1 MSSELQKPKFKRQE
15 EDEEEE
21 EANNVGCREEQE
33 QALVALVEH
42 RSAEIERLK
51 HHISNYQT
59 KLIEAQRSL
68 RDSKAKLS
76 NLRGHD
82 DDDDSITISSAKKET
97 NDESTRNVAPS
108 RKDCYPS
115 PSPSK
120 ILKPS
125 VPTSSNSSISK
136 SKTNTVVA
144 KQKPETSS
152 RDSISNSKT
161 KTVVVKQT
169 SSRDSPNLKA
179 SRDRD
184 RGTKRKFEQKE
195 HKELIRFI
203 ARNSSPTT
211 IKCHSSNQISSQH
224 KRKLRSLIL
233 CPVNEQL
240 FATSSLDGMVSLW
253 QLQPGRLSASLL
265 STTDCLSQKQR
276 RWGEDMAWHPSGHTL
291 FSVYTA
297 DDADSQISILNLNKT
312 RGVTFLENK
321 PHVKGIINS
330 IKFMPWENTCFATG
344 GSDHAVVL
352 WNESDADDEENKW
365 KSKTLHRNLH
375 SAAVMGV
382 DGMRNKNV
390 VLSVGADKRIYGF
403 DVQVGRADYKHQ
415 IEYKCMSVLSNPC
428 DFNLFMV
435 QSGEPEKQLRLF
447 DIRLRRTELH
457 SFGWKQDSS
466 ESQSALINQSWSPDG
481 LHITSGSADP
491 VIHVFDIRYNARK
504 PTQSIKAHQKR
515 VFKAEWHYS
524 QPLLISI
531 SSDLN
536 IGLHKIS

>member
-1 MSSELQKPKFKRQE
+1 MSELQTPKSKRQE
-15 EDEEEE
+15 QEQEEG
-21 EANNVGCREEQE
+21 NNVGSREEQE

-42 RSAEIERLK
+42 RSAEIDRLK

-68 RDSKAKLS
+68 RDSKAKLA

-82 DDDDSITISSAKKET
+82 DDDLSFGINSAK
-97 NDESTRNVAPS
+97 NDESTRNVTPS
-108 RKDCYPS
+108 RRDYPF

-125 VPTSSNSSISK
+125 APLTSSNSSISK
-136 SKTNTVVA
+136 SKANNAVVA

-152 RDSISNSKT
+152 SRDSFSNPKT
-161 KTVVVKQT
+161 KTVIVKQT
-169 SSRDSPNLKA
+169 SSRDSPKLKA
-179 SRDRD
+179 SRDQD

-195 HKELIRFI
+195 HKEVIRFI

-297 DDADSQISILNLNKT
+297 DDGDSQISILNLNKT

-321 PHVKGIINS
+321 PHVKGIINN
-330 IKFMPWENTCFATG
+330 IKFMPWENTCFVTG

-352 WNESDADDEENKW
+352 WNESDADDADDEVKNKW

>member
-1 MSSELQKPKFKRQE
+1 MSELQKPKSKRQE
-15 EDEEEE
+15 EEEEE
-21 EANNVGCREEQE
+21 EEGNNVGCREEQE

-42 RSAEIERLK
+42 RSAETERLK
-51 HHISNYQT
+51 HHISNYQA
-59 KLIEAQRSL
+59 KLIEAERSL
-68 RDSKAKLS
+68 RDSKAKLA

-82 DDDDSITISSAKKET
+82 DGVSVPSVSSAKKENPLKT
-97 NDESTRNVAPS
+97 LRNVNDDESTRNVTPS
-108 RKDCYPS
+108 RKEYHNS
-115 PSPSK
+115 S
-120 ILKPS
+120 L
-125 VPTSSNSSISK
+125 PTSNSSISK
-136 SKTNTVVA
+136 SKTNTPVVV

-152 RDSISNSKT
+152 RDSISNSKS

-195 HKELIRFI
+195 HKEVIRFI

-211 IKCHSSNQISSQH
+211 IKCNSSNQISSQH

-253 QLQPGRLSASLL
+253 QLQPGRLAASLL

-297 DDADSQISILNLNKT
+297 DDGDSQISILNLNKT

-321 PHVKGIINS
+321 PHVKGIINN
-330 IKFMPWENTCFATG
+330 IKFMPWENTCFVTG

-352 WNESDADDEENKW
+352 WNESDDDEENKW

-481 LHITSGSADP
+481 LYITSGSADP
-491 VIHVFDIRYNARK
+491 VIHLFDIRYNSRK

>member
-1 MSSELQKPKFKRQE
+1 MR
-15 EDEEEE
+15 
-21 EANNVGCREEQE
+21 NV
-33 QALVALVEH
+33 
-42 RSAEIERLK
+42 
-51 HHISNYQT
+51 N
-59 KLIEAQRSL
+59 
-68 RDSKAKLS
+68 D
-76 NLRGHD
+76 
-82 DDDDSITISSAKKET
+82 
-97 NDESTRNVAPS
+97 DESTRNVTPS
-108 RKDCYPS
+108 RKEYHNS
-115 PSPSK
+115 S
-120 ILKPS
+120 L
-125 VPTSSNSSISK
+125 PTSNSSISK
-136 SKTNTVVA
+136 SKTNTPVVV

-152 RDSISNSKT
+152 RDSISNSKS

-195 HKELIRFI
+195 HKEVIRFI

-211 IKCHSSNQISSQH
+211 IKCNSSNQISSQH

-253 QLQPGRLSASLL
+253 QLQPGRLAASLL

-297 DDADSQISILNLNKT
+297 DDGDSQISILNLNKT

-321 PHVKGIINS
+321 PHVKGIINN
-330 IKFMPWENTCFATG
+330 IKFMPWENTCFVTG

-352 WNESDADDEENKW
+352 WNESDDDEENKW

-481 LHITSGSADP
+481 LYITSGSADP
-491 VIHVFDIRYNARK
+491 VIHLFDIRYNSRK

>member
-1 MSSELQKPKFKRQE
+1 MSELPANPKKPKLKEEAE
-15 EDEEEE
+15 EDEE
-21 EANNVGCREEQE
+21 ANVSCREEQE
-33 QALVALVEH
+33 EVLVALVEH
-42 RSAEIERLK
+42 RSNEIERLN

-59 KLIEAQRSL
+59 KLIEAERSL
-68 RDSKAKLS
+68 QNSKAKLAQ
-76 NLRGHD
+76 LRGVSVP
-82 DDDDSITISSAKKET
+82 SISAKKDNKSLKT
-97 NDESTRNVAPS
+97 LRNVSEDYA
-108 RKDCYPS
+108 S

-120 ILKPS
+120 ALRPCD
-125 VPTSSNSSISK
+125 SSDHPRSSSSSISK
-136 SKTNTVVA
+136 V
-144 KQKPETSS
+144 
-152 RDSISNSKT
+152 
-161 KTVVVKQT
+161 KTVVVKQK
-169 SSRDSPNLKA
+169 SEPSRDSPNVQ
-179 SRDRD
+179 D

-195 HKELIRFI
+195 HKELIRLI

-211 IKCHSSNQISSQH
+211 IKCHTSNQISSQH

-240 FATSSLDGMVSLW
+240 FAT
-253 QLQPGRLSASLL
+253 RLAASLL
-265 STTDCLSQKQR
+265 STTDCMSRKQR
-276 RWGEDMAWHPSGHTL
+276 RWAEDMVWHPSGNTL

-297 DDADSQISILNLNKT
+297 DDGDSQISILNLNKT
-312 RGVTFLENK
+312 RRVTFLENK
-321 PHVKGIINS
+321 PHVKGIINN
-330 IKFMPWENTCFATG
+330 IKFMPWENSCFVTG

-352 WNESDADDEENKW
+352 WNECDDEENKW

-415 IEYKCMSVLSNPC
+415 IDYKCMSVLANPC

-435 QSGEPEKQLRLF
+435 QSG
-447 DIRLRRTELH
+447 
-457 SFGWKQDSS
+457 
-466 ESQSALINQSWSPDG
+466 
-481 LHITSGSADP
+481 
-491 VIHVFDIRYNARK
+491 YNARK

>member
-1 MSSELQKPKFKRQE
+1 MSELCTNPKKPKLKE
-15 EDEEEE
+15 DDEDEE
-21 EANNVGCREEQE
+21 ANVSCKEEQE
-33 QALVALVEH
+33 EVLVALVEH
-42 RSAEIERLK
+42 RSNEIERLN
-51 HHISNYQT
+51 HHISNYQN
-59 KLIEAQRSL
+59 KLVEAERSL
-68 RDSKAKLS
+68 QNSKAKLAQ
-76 NLRGHD
+76 LRGVSVP
-82 DDDDSITISSAKKET
+82 SISAKKDNKPLKT
-97 NDESTRNVAPS
+97 LRNVNVSEDYA
-108 RKDCYPS
+108 S

-120 ILKPS
+120 TLKPCDSSDHPRSSCGSS
-125 VPTSSNSSISK
+125 VSK
-136 SKTNTVVA
+136 A
-144 KQKPETSS
+144 
-152 RDSISNSKT
+152 
-161 KTVVVKQT
+161 KTVVVKQKSET
-169 SSRDSPNLKA
+169 SRDSPNVK
-179 SRDRD
+179 D
-184 RGTKRKFEQKE
+184 RGMKRKFEQKE
-195 HKELIRFI
+195 HKELIRLI
-203 ARNSSPTT
+203 AGNSSPTT
-211 IKCHSSNQISSQH
+211 IKCHTSNQISSQH

-253 QLQPGRLSASLL
+253 QLQPGRLAASLL
-265 STTDCLSQKQR
+265 STTDCLSRKQR
-276 RWGEDMAWHPSGHTL
+276 RWAEDMAWHPSGNTL

-297 DDADSQISILNLNKT
+297 DDGDSQISILNLNKT

-321 PHVKGIINS
+321 PHVKGIINN
-330 IKFMPWENTCFATG
+330 IKFMPWESTCFVTG

-352 WNESDADDEENKW
+352 WNESDDEENKW
-365 KSKTLHRNLH
+365 KLKTLHRNLH

-415 IEYKCMSVLSNPC
+415 IDYKCMSILANPC

-447 DIRLRRTELH
+447 DIRLRKTELH

-481 LHITSGSADP
+481 LYLTSGSVDP

>member
-1 MSSELQKPKFKRQE
+1 MSDLHTTPKKPKLKREVEEEQEQEQE
-15 EDEEEE
+15 EDE
-21 EANNVGCREEQE
+21 ANVSCREEQE
-33 QALVALVEH
+33 QILVALVDH
-42 RSAEIERLK
+42 RSDEIERLK

-59 KLIEAQRSL
+59 KLIEAETSL
-68 RDSKAKLS
+68 RVSKSKLAH
-76 NLRGHD
+76 LRGHD
-82 DDDDSITISSAKKET
+82 DGVSKKNKPLKTLRNVNDDDESS
-97 NDESTRNVAPS
+97 RNFTPS
-108 RKDCYPS
+108 RKEKDFPS

-120 ILKPS
+120 TLKPCD
-125 VPTSSNSSISK
+125 SSDPRSSSSISK
-136 SKTNTVVA
+136 SKAKTVVV
-144 KQKPETSS
+144 KQNSETSS
-152 RDSISNSKT
+152 RDSPI
-161 KTVVVKQT
+161 V
-169 SSRDSPNLKA
+169 KA

-195 HKELIRFI
+195 HKELIRLI
-203 ARNSSPTT
+203 GRNSSPTT
-211 IKCHSSNQISSQH
+211 IKCHTSNQISSQH

-253 QLQPGRLSASLL
+253 QLQSGRLGASLL
-265 STTDCLSQKQR
+265 STTDCLSRKQR
-276 RWGEDMAWHPSGHTL
+276 RWGEDMAWHPSGDTI
-291 FSVYTA
+291 FSVYSA
-297 DDADSQISILNLNKT
+297 DDGDSQISILNLNKT
-312 RGVTFLENK
+312 RGVSFLENK
-321 PHVKGIINS
+321 PHVKGIINN
-330 IKFMPWENTCFATG
+330 IKFMPWENTCFVTG

-352 WNESDADDEENKW
+352 WNESDDEENKW

-415 IEYKCMSVLSNPC
+415 IDYKCMSVLSNPC

-435 QSGEPEKQLRLF
+435 QSGEPEKQLLLF
-447 DIRLRRTELH
+447 DIRLRKTELH

-481 LHITSGSADP
+481 LYITSGSADP

>member
-1 MSSELQKPKFKRQE
+1 
-15 EDEEEE
+15 
-21 EANNVGCREEQE
+21 
-33 QALVALVEH
+33 
-42 RSAEIERLK
+42 
-51 HHISNYQT
+51 
-59 KLIEAQRSL
+59 
-68 RDSKAKLS
+68 
-76 NLRGHD
+76 
-82 DDDDSITISSAKKET
+82 
-97 NDESTRNVAPS
+97 
-108 RKDCYPS
+108 
-115 PSPSK
+115 
-120 ILKPS
+120 
-125 VPTSSNSSISK
+125 
-136 SKTNTVVA
+136 
-144 KQKPETSS
+144 
-152 RDSISNSKT
+152 
-161 KTVVVKQT
+161 
-169 SSRDSPNLKA
+169 
-179 SRDRD
+179 
-184 RGTKRKFEQKE
+184 
-195 HKELIRFI
+195 
-203 ARNSSPTT
+203 
-211 IKCHSSNQISSQH
+211 
-224 KRKLRSLIL
+224 
-233 CPVNEQL
+233 
-240 FATSSLDGMVSLW
+240 
-253 QLQPGRLSASLL
+253 
-265 STTDCLSQKQR
+265 
-276 RWGEDMAWHPSGHTL
+276 MAWHPSGHTL

-297 DDADSQISILNLNKT
+297 DDGDSQISILNLNKT

-321 PHVKGIINS
+321 PHVKGIINN
-330 IKFMPWENTCFATG
+330 IKFMPWENTCFVTG

-352 WNESDADDEENKW
+352 WNESDADDADDEVKNRW

>member
-1 MSSELQKPKFKRQE
+1 MSDDN
-15 EDEEEE
+15 DEEEE
-21 EANNVGCREEQE
+21 EEEQV
-33 QALVALVEH
+33 LVALVDH
-42 RSAEIERLK
+42 RSNEIERLK
-51 HHISNYQT
+51 HHISNYQS
-59 KLIEAQRSL
+59 KLSEAERSL

-76 NLRGHD
+76 HLRGHVD
-82 DDDDSITISSAKKET
+82 EVSTQSISTKIDTTPLKKT
-97 NDESTRNVAPS
+97 LIRNVNDETTRDITPCKKVYA
-108 RKDCYPS
+108 S

-120 ILKPS
+120 ILKPCYS
-125 VPTSSNSSISK
+125 SDHRTSSSSGSISK
-136 SKTNTVVA
+136 SKA
-144 KQKPETSS
+144 KAK
-152 RDSISNSKT
+152 IG
-161 KTVVVKQT
+161 
-169 SSRDSPNLKA
+169 LKA
-179 SRDRD
+179 SVDRVK
-184 RGTKRKFEQKE
+184 GTKRKLEEKE
-195 HKELIRFI
+195 HKELIRLI
-203 ARNSSPTT
+203 GRNSTPTT

-233 CPVNEQL
+233 CPVNEHL

-253 QLQPGRLSASLL
+253 QLQPGRLAASLL
-265 STTDCLSQKQR
+265 STTDCLSRKQR
-276 RWGEDMAWHPSGHTL
+276 RWGEDMAWHPSGNTL
-291 FSVYTA
+291 FSAYTA
-297 DDADSQISILNLNKT
+297 DDGDSQISILNLNKT
-312 RGVTFLENK
+312 RSVTFLENK
-321 PHVKGIINS
+321 PHLKGIINN
-330 IKFMPWENTCFATG
+330 IKFMPWENNTCFVTG

-352 WNESDADDEENKW
+352 WKESDDDDEENKW
-365 KSKTLHRNLH
+365 KSKPLHRNLH

-382 DGMRNKNV
+382 DGMRNKNI

-415 IEYKCMSVLSNPC
+415 IDYKCMSVLSNPC

-515 VFKAEWHYS
+515 VFKAE
-524 QPLLISI
+524 
-531 SSDLN
+531 
-536 IGLHKIS
+536 

>member
-1 MSSELQKPKFKRQE
+1 MSELQKPKSKRQE
-15 EDEEEE
+15 EEEEE
-21 EANNVGCREEQE
+21 EGNNVGCREEQE

-42 RSAEIERLK
+42 RSAETERLK
-51 HHISNYQT
+51 HHISNYQA
-59 KLIEAQRSL
+59 KLIEAERSL
-68 RDSKAKLS
+68 RDSKAKLA

-82 DDDDSITISSAKKET
+82 DGVSVPSVSSAKKENPLKT
-97 NDESTRNVAPS
+97 LRNVNDDESTRNVTPS
-108 RKDCYPS
+108 RKEYHNS
-115 PSPSK
+115 S
-120 ILKPS
+120 L
-125 VPTSSNSSISK
+125 PTSNSSISK
-136 SKTNTVVA
+136 SKTNTPVVV

-152 RDSISNSKT
+152 RDSISNSKS

-184 RGTKRKFEQKE
+184 RGTKRKF
-195 HKELIRFI
+195 

-211 IKCHSSNQISSQH
+211 IKCNSSNQISSQH

-253 QLQPGRLSASLL
+253 QLQPGRLAASLL

-297 DDADSQISILNLNKT
+297 DDGDSQISILNLNKT
-312 RGVTFLENK
+312 RGFT
-321 PHVKGIINS
+321 
-330 IKFMPWENTCFATG
+330 
-344 GSDHAVVL
+344 
-352 WNESDADDEENKW
+352 
-365 KSKTLHRNLH
+365 
-375 SAAVMGV
+375 
-382 DGMRNKNV
+382 NV
-390 VLSVGADKRIYGF
+390 RIF
-403 DVQVGRADYKHQ
+403 DR
-415 IEYKCMSVLSNPC
+415 
-428 DFNLFMV
+428 
-435 QSGEPEKQLRLF
+435 EPEKQLRLF

-481 LHITSGSADP
+481 LYITSGSADP
-491 VIHVFDIRYNARK
+491 VIHLFDIRYNSRK

>member
-1 MSSELQKPKFKRQE
+1 MSDLSTNQKKPKLKGEE
-15 EDEEEE
+15 EDDEEE
-21 EANNVGCREEQE
+21 EANVSCREEQE
-33 QALVALVEH
+33 EVLVALVEH
-42 RSAEIERLK
+42 RSNEIERFK
-51 HHISNYQT
+51 NHISNYQT
-59 KLIEAQRSL
+59 KLIEAERSL
-68 RDSKAKLS
+68 RDSKAKLAQ
-76 NLRGHD
+76 LRGVPLK
-82 DDDDSITISSAKKET
+82 TL
-97 NDESTRNVAPS
+97 RNVNGDE
-108 RKDCYPS
+108 KDYVS

-120 ILKPS
+120 TLKPCD
-125 VPTSSNSSISK
+125 TSDHPRGSSSISK
-136 SKTNTVVA
+136 
-144 KQKPETSS
+144 
-152 RDSISNSKT
+152 T
-161 KTVVVKQT
+161 KTFVVKQKSE
-169 SSRDSPNLKA
+169 SSNIKA
-179 SRDRD
+179 SGDRN

-195 HKELIRFI
+195 HKELIRLI
-203 ARNSSPTT
+203 GRNSSPTT
-211 IKCHSSNQISSQH
+211 IKCHTSNQISSQH

-253 QLQPGRLSASLL
+253 QLQPGRLAASLL
-265 STTDCLSQKQR
+265 STTDCLSRKQR
-276 RWGEDMAWHPSGHTL
+276 RWAEDMAWHPSGKSI

-297 DDADSQISILNLNKT
+297 DDGDSQISILNLNKT

-321 PHVKGIINS
+321 PHVKGIINN
-330 IKFMPWENTCFATG
+330 IKFMPWENTCFVTG

-352 WNESDADDEENKW
+352 WNESDDEENKW

-382 DGMRNKNV
+382 DGMRNKNI
-390 VLSVGADKRIYGF
+390 VLSVGADKRICGF

-415 IEYKCMSVLSNPC
+415 IDYKCMSVLSNPC

-447 DIRLRRTELH
+447 DIRLRKTELH

-481 LHITSGSADP
+481 LYITSGSVDP
-491 VIHVFDIRYNARK
+491 VIHVFDIRYNACK

-515 VFKAEWHYS
+515 VFQAEWHYS
-524 QPLLISI
+524 QPLIISI

>member
-1 MSSELQKPKFKRQE
+1 MSELPGNPKKPKLKE
-15 EDEEEE
+15 EEEEEEEE
-21 EANNVGCREEQE
+21 EANVSYRDEQE
-33 QALVALVEH
+33 EVLVALVEH
-42 RSAEIERLK
+42 RSNEIERIN

-59 KLIEAQRSL
+59 KLIEAERSL
-68 RDSKAKLS
+68 QNSKAKLAQ
-76 NLRGHD
+76 LRGV
-82 DDDDSITISSAKKET
+82 SSVPSKPLKT
-97 NDESTRNVAPS
+97 LRNVSEDYA
-108 RKDCYPS
+108 S

-120 ILKPS
+120 TLRPCDS
-125 VPTSSNSSISK
+125 SDHPRTSSASSVSK
-136 SKTNTVVA
+136 A
-144 KQKPETSS
+144 
-152 RDSISNSKT
+152 
-161 KTVVVKQT
+161 KTVVVKPK
-169 SSRDSPNLKA
+169 SEPSRDSPNVK
-179 SRDRD
+179 D

-195 HKELIRFI
+195 HKELIRLI

-211 IKCHSSNQISSQH
+211 IKCHTSNQISSQH

-253 QLQPGRLSASLL
+253 QLQPGRLAASLL
-265 STTDCLSQKQR
+265 STTDCLSRKQR
-276 RWGEDMAWHPSGHTL
+276 RWAEDMAWHPSGHTL
-291 FSVYTA
+291 FSVYAA
-297 DDADSQISILNLNKT
+297 DDGDSQISILNLNKT

-321 PHVKGIINS
+321 PHVKGIINN
-330 IKFMPWENTCFATG
+330 IKFMPWENTCFVTG

-352 WNESDADDEENKW
+352 WNESDNEENKW
-365 KSKTLHRNLH
+365 KSKPLHRNLH

-390 VLSVGADKRIYGF
+390 VLSVGADKRICGF

-415 IEYKCMSVLSNPC
+415 IDYKCMSVLSNPC

-447 DIRLRRTELH
+447 DIRLRKTELH

-481 LHITSGSADP
+481 LYITSGSVDP

-504 PTQSIKAHQKR
+504 PAQSIKAHQKR

>member
-1 MSSELQKPKFKRQE
+1 MSELHTTHKKPKLQRE
-15 EDEEEE
+15 GEEEEE
-21 EANNVGCREEQE
+21 EANVSCREEQE
-33 QALVALVEH
+33 QVLVALVNH
-42 RSAEIERLK
+42 RSDEIERLK

-59 KLIEAQRSL
+59 KLIEAERSL
-68 RDSKAKLS
+68 RDSKAKLCH
-76 NLRGHD
+76 LRGHD
-82 DDDDSITISSAKKET
+82 DGVSFQSNTSVKRDKPLKTLRNVNDDD
-97 NDESTRNVAPS
+97 DEATTRNLT
-108 RKDCYPS
+108 
-115 PSPSK
+115 PSK
-120 ILKPS
+120 ILKPCD
-125 VPTSSNSSISK
+125 SSDPRSSSISK
-136 SKTNTVVA
+136 SNV
-144 KQKPETSS
+144 
-152 RDSISNSKT
+152 
-161 KTVVVKQT
+161 KTVVVKHKSET
-169 SSRDSPNLKA
+169 SSRDSPNVKA
-179 SRDRD
+179 SL
-184 RGTKRKFEQKE
+184 KRKFEQKE
-195 HKELIRFI
+195 HKELIRLI

-211 IKCHSSNQISSQH
+211 IKCHTSNQISSQH

-253 QLQPGRLSASLL
+253 QLQPGRLAASLL
-265 STTDCLSQKQR
+265 STTDCLSRKQR
-276 RWGEDMAWHPSGHTL
+276 RWAEDMAWHPSGNTIC
-291 FSVYTA
+291 SVYTA
-297 DDADSQISILNLNKT
+297 DDGDSQISILDLNKT
-312 RGVTFLENK
+312 RKVTFMENK
-321 PHVKGIINS
+321 PHVKGIINN
-330 IKFMPWENTCFATG
+330 IKFMPWENTCFVTG

-352 WNESDADDEENKW
+352 WNESDDDDEENKW
-365 KSKTLHRNLH
+365 KSKTLHRSLH

-390 VLSVGADKRIYGF
+390 VLSVGADKRIIGF

-415 IEYKCMSVLSNPC
+415 IDYKCMSVLSNPC

-447 DIRLRRTELH
+447 DIRLRKTELH

-481 LHITSGSADP
+481 LYITSGSVDP
-491 VIHVFDIRYNARK
+491 VIHFFDIRYNARK

-524 QPLLISI
+524 QPLVISI

>member
-1 MSSELQKPKFKRQE
+1 MSELHTTPKKPKLQRE
-15 EDEEEE
+15 GEEEE
-21 EANNVGCREEQE
+21 EANVSCREEQE
-33 QALVALVEH
+33 QVLVALVNH
-42 RSAEIERLK
+42 RSDEIERLK

-59 KLIEAQRSL
+59 KLIEAERSL

-76 NLRGHD
+76 HLRGHD
-82 DDDDSITISSAKKET
+82 DEVSFQSNSSSGKKDKPLKT
-97 NDESTRNVAPS
+97 LRNVSHEDDETRRKLTPS
-108 RKDCYPS
+108 NSSDPRS
-115 PSPSK
+115 
-120 ILKPS
+120 
-125 VPTSSNSSISK
+125 SSNSNSK
-136 SKTNTVVA
+136 SKVKTVVV

-152 RDSISNSKT
+152 RDS
-161 KTVVVKQT
+161 
-169 SSRDSPNLKA
+169 PNVKA
-179 SRDRD
+179 SV
-184 RGTKRKFEQKE
+184 KRKFEQKE
-195 HKELIRFI
+195 HKELIRLI

-233 CPVNEQL
+233 CPVNEHL

-253 QLQPGRLSASLL
+253 QLQPGRLAASLL
-265 STTDCLSQKQR
+265 STTDCLSRKQR
-276 RWGEDMAWHPSGHTL
+276 RWAEDMAWHPSGNTIL
-291 FSVYTA
+291 SVYTA
-297 DDADSQISILNLNKT
+297 DDGDSQISILDLNKT
-312 RGVTFLENK
+312 RKVTFLENK
-321 PHVKGIINS
+321 PHVKGIVNNV
-330 IKFMPWENTCFATG
+330 KFMPWENTCFVTG

-352 WNESDADDEENKW
+352 WDENDDEENKW
-365 KSKTLHRNLH
+365 KSKTLHRSLH

-390 VLSVGADKRIYGF
+390 VLSVGADKRIIGF

-415 IEYKCMSVLSNPC
+415 IDYKCMSVLSNPC

-435 QSGEPEKQLRLF
+435 QSGEPEKQLLLF
-447 DIRLRRTELH
+447 DIRLRKTELH

-481 LHITSGSADP
+481 LYITSGSVDP

-524 QPLLISI
+524 QPLVISI

>member
-1 MSSELQKPKFKRQE
+1 MSELPANPKKPKLKQDEEDNEQE
-15 EDEEEE
+15 E
-21 EANNVGCREEQE
+21 V
-33 QALVALVEH
+33 LVALVEH
-42 RSAEIERLK
+42 RSNEVERLNQ
-51 HHISNYQT
+51 HISNYQT
-59 KLIEAQRSL
+59 KLIEAEKSL
-68 RDSKAKLS
+68 QNSKAKLDQ
-76 NLRGHD
+76 LRGV
-82 DDDDSITISSAKKET
+82 SSVPSNSAKKDNKPLKT
-97 NDESTRNVAPS
+97 LRNVSEDYA
-108 RKDCYPS
+108 S

-120 ILKPS
+120 TLRSCDSSDHPRSSSSS
-125 VPTSSNSSISK
+125 VSK
-136 SKTNTVVA
+136 AKTVLV
-144 KQKPETSS
+144 KQKTEP
-152 RDSISNSKT
+152 
-161 KTVVVKQT
+161 
-169 SSRDSPNLKA
+169 SRDSPNVK
-179 SRDRD
+179 D
-184 RGTKRKFEQKE
+184 RGTKRKFEQTE
-195 HKELIRFI
+195 HKELIRLI

-211 IKCHSSNQISSQH
+211 IKCHTSNQISSQH

-253 QLQPGRLSASLL
+253 QLQPGRLAASLL
-265 STTDCLSQKQR
+265 STTDCMSRKQR
-276 RWGEDMAWHPSGHTL
+276 RWAEDMAWHPSGNSL

-297 DDADSQISILNLNKT
+297 DDGDSQISILNLNKT

-321 PHVKGIINS
+321 PHVKGIINN
-330 IKFMPWENTCFATG
+330 IKFMPWENTCFVTA
-344 GSDHAVVL
+344 GSDHAVEL
-352 WNESDADDEENKW
+352 WNESDDEENKW

-415 IEYKCMSVLSNPC
+415 IDYKCMSVLSNPC

-435 QSGEPEKQLRLF
+435 QSGEPEKQLQLF
-447 DIRLRRTELH
+447 DIRLRKTELH

-481 LHITSGSADP
+481 LYITSGSVDP

-536 IGLHKIS
+536 IGLHRIS

>member
-1 MSSELQKPKFKRQE
+1 MSELCTNPKKPKLKEDE
-15 EDEEEE
+15 EDEE
-21 EANNVGCREEQE
+21 ANVSCREEQE
-33 QALVALVEH
+33 EVLVALVEH
-42 RSAEIERLK
+42 RSNEIERLN
-51 HHISNYQT
+51 HHISNYQN
-59 KLIEAQRSL
+59 KLVEAERSL
-68 RDSKAKLS
+68 QNSKAKLAQ
-76 NLRGHD
+76 LRGV
-82 DDDDSITISSAKKET
+82 SVPCISAKKDNKPLKT
-97 NDESTRNVAPS
+97 LRNVNVSEDYA
-108 RKDCYPS
+108 S

-120 ILKPS
+120 TLRPCDSSDHPRSSCGSS
-125 VPTSSNSSISK
+125 VSK
-136 SKTNTVVA
+136 A
-144 KQKPETSS
+144 
-152 RDSISNSKT
+152 
-161 KTVVVKQT
+161 KTVVVKQKSET
-169 SSRDSPNLKA
+169 SRDSPNVK
-179 SRDRD
+179 D
-184 RGTKRKFEQKE
+184 RGMKRKFEQKE
-195 HKELIRFI
+195 HKELIRLI

-211 IKCHSSNQISSQH
+211 VKCHTSNQISSQH

-240 FATSSLDGMVSLW
+240 FAT
-253 QLQPGRLSASLL
+253 RY
-265 STTDCLSQKQR
+265 
-276 RWGEDMAWHPSGHTL
+276 
-291 FSVYTA
+291 FSFVWV
-297 DDADSQISILNLNKT
+297 K
-312 RGVTFLENK
+312 VTFLENK
-321 PHVKGIINS
+321 PHVKGIINN
-330 IKFMPWENTCFATG
+330 IKFMPWESTCFVTG

-352 WNESDADDEENKW
+352 WNESDDEENKW

-415 IEYKCMSVLSNPC
+415 IDYKCMSILANPC

-435 QSGEPEKQLRLF
+435 QSGGFTKEASRHCNVREPEKQLRLF
-447 DIRLRRTELH
+447 DIRLRKTELH

-481 LHITSGSADP
+481 LYITSGSVDP